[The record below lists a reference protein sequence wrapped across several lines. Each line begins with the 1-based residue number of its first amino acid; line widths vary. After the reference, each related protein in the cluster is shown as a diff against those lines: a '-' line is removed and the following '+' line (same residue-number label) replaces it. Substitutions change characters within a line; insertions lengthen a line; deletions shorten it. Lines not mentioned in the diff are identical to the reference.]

1 MPDLIEMLKYKRPA
15 GSWSEKEFCQKYLE
29 PVFGE
34 PDEFGNYTR
43 IIYEPVARGFV
54 QPTICFTA
62 HYDTVHRNPGMQQV
76 VVTGD
81 IVTVAQSDCLGADC
95 TTGVW
100 LILGMIASGVPGV
113 YVVHAEEESGC
124 KGSRSLVRDNPSWL
138 QYVKAVISFDRRG
151 QESIITHQMGV
162 RTASDAFAVSLSDA
176 LGMPTLRPDP
186 TGSYTDSNEYID
198 VVPECTNLSVGYL
211 NQHTSAELQDLFFAR
226 QLLDKLCDADWS
238 KLVIE
243 REPGSGDFEYGTFY
257 YRGSNKKETNYS
269 QLLELIYE
277 YPEEIA
283 EVLDEWGC
291 DSEYLYDQ
299 ISAISFTKDT
309 RRVG

>member
-15 GSWSEKEFCQKYLE
+15 GSWSEEKFCNEYLE
-29 PVFGE
+29 PVFGS

-100 LILGMIASGVPGV
+100 LILGMIAKGVPGV
-113 YVVHAEEESGC
+113 YVIHAEEESGC
-124 KGSRSLVRDNPSWL
+124 KGSRALVSDNPDWL
-138 QYVKAVISFDRRG
+138 QYIKAVISFDRKG

-186 TGSYTDSNEYID
+186 TGSYTDSNEYVA
-198 VVPECTNLSVGYL
+198 VVPECTNISVGYL
-211 NQHTSAELQDLFFAR
+211 NQHTSAELQDIFFA
-226 QLLDKLCDADWS
+226 QKLLEKLCDADWS

-243 REPGSGDFEYGTFY
+243 REPGNDDFEYGTFY
-257 YRGSNKKETNYS
+257 YRGVNKKETNFQ
-269 QLLELIYE
+269 QLLELLYE
-277 YPEEIA
+277 YPEEVA
-283 EVLDEWGC
+283 EVLDDWGC

-299 ISAISFTKDT
+299 ISAISFTKDF